1 MLIKGIMFPDMQIG
15 IMRKG
20 WCERLIESQWSLVPL
35 KFLLGKLSIILFMV
49 EIMII
54 NSVGYPVIYSTNLEF
69 AYELSIIKWIKEWLM
84 VS

>member
-15 IMRKG
+15 INRKG
-20 WCERLIESQWSLVPL
+20 CCERLIESHWSLFQL
-35 KFLLGKLSIILFMV
+35 KFLLGKLTIILFMV

-54 NSVGYPVIYSTNLEF
+54 NSFGYPVIYYSNLEF
-69 AYELSIIKWIKEWLM
+69 EYELSIIKWIKEWLI